1 LALSSP
7 AFALAQGKV
16 VRGLAPKKNGRTQLI
31 KRLLLKR
38 IEAAERDLG
47 VPADYVKDI
56 LRVSLPAFLRFA
68 AFTPL
73 SAYRRK
79 LPAAPC
85 AVARIVAIRSEDC
98 GPCVQIGVN
107 LARRDGVAPEILRAV
122 LDRKLEDLPEELAE
136 VYHFTE
142 AVLEKN
148 GQDGPLRERMRK
160 RYGEEGLVELALAI
174 ASCRVFP
181 ATKWALGYAVS
192 CERVEV
198 QV

>member
-1 LALSSP
+1 
-7 AFALAQGKV
+7 
-16 VRGLAPKKNGRTQLI
+16 LI
-31 KRLLLKR
+31 KRLLMKR
-38 IEAAERDLG
+38 MEAAERDLG
-47 VPADYVKDI
+47 APAEYLKHI

-73 SAYRRK
+73 AAYRRK

-85 AVARIVAIRSEDC
+85 HVARIVATRSEDC
-98 GPCVQIGVN
+98 GTCVQISVN
-107 LARRDGVAPEILRAV
+107 LARKDGVSPEILRAV
-122 LDRKLEDLPEELAE
+122 LDRKPEDLPEELAE
-136 VYHFTE
+136 VYRFTE

-148 GQDGPLRERMRK
+148 GHDGPLRERLRE
-160 RYGEEGLVELALAI
+160 RYDEEGLVELALAI

-181 ATKWALGYAVS
+181 ATKRALGYAVS